1 MDEWLLELKERLKS
15 IVDFRSDKIEQIFKD
30 FLLENNIGMG
40 QLLPVFRL
48 ALTGIGMGPSLFNIA
63 EIIGKEETIQRLEN
77 ALKNIK

>member
-1 MDEWLLELKERLKS
+1 M
-15 IVDFRSDKIEQIFKD
+15 
-30 FLLENNIGMG
+30 LENNIGMG